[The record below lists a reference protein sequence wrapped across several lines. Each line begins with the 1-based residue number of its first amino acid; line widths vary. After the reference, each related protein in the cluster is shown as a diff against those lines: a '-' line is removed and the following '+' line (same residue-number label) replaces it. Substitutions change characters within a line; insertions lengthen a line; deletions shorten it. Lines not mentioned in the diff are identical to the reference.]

1 MLLRTHYSNL
11 ATLMRRLLTGY
22 AIYFNLKNQRSGHLF
37 QNRYKSI
44 VCEEDAYLMELVRYI
59 HLNPLR
65 VGLVSDLDQLDRY
78 AWTGHG
84 VIMGNGVLEGQA
96 VDEVL
101 SCFAP
106 KSGEAVKRYRLFI
119 GDGVA
124 LGKRAEFGD
133 GRRMTRE
140 MLAERGDEL
149 YDQRILGSGAF
160 IEALQGRQELA
171 TQLPPTTSIVDIVTN
186 VCRYFTIEP
195 QELKRNLRTA
205 KLSEARSIISYL
217 AVRLAG
223 HGGAAVG
230 QAINLRRAGVTVAA
244 GRGERMIKDNPVL
257 ATLLNK

>member
-1 MLLRTHYSNL
+1 
-11 ATLMRRLLTGY
+11 MRRLLTGY
-22 AIYFNLKNQRSGHLF
+22 AIYFNLKYQRSGHLF

-65 VGLVSDLDQLDRY
+65 VGLVSGLDQLDRY

-84 VIMGNGVLEGQA
+84 VIMGNEALEGQV

-101 SCFAP
+101 SYFAP
-106 KSGEAVKRYRLFI
+106 KKGESVKRYRLFI

-133 GRRMTRE
+133 SRRMTRE
-140 MLAERGDEL
+140 MLAERGDEP

-171 TQLPPTTSIVDIVTN
+171 SQLPPTASIADIVTN
-186 VCRYFTIEP
+186 VCQYFTIEP
-195 QELKRNLRTA
+195 QELKRNIRTA
-205 KLSEARSIISYL
+205 RFSEARSIISYL
-217 AVRLAG
+217 AVRLVG

-230 QAINLRRAGVTVAA
+230 QAINLRRSGVSVAA
-244 GRGERMIKDNPVL
+244 SRGEQMVKDNPVL
-257 ATLLNK
+257 GALINK

>member
-1 MLLRTHYSNL
+1 MLRPRGNHL

-22 AIYFNLKNQRSGHLF
+22 AVYFNLKYQRSGHLF

-65 VGLVSDLDQLDRY
+65 VGLVSGLDQLDRY
-78 AWTGHG
+78 AWTGHV
-84 VIMGNGVLEGQA
+84 VIMGNSALEGQV

-101 SCFAP
+101 SCFAQ
-106 KSGEAVKRYRLFI
+106 KSEEAVKRYRLFI

-124 LGKRAEFGD
+124 LGKRAEFGG

-140 MLAERGDEL
+140 MLAERGDET

-160 IEALQGRQELA
+160 IEALQGRHELA
-171 TQLPPTTSIVDIVTN
+171 SQLPPTTSIADIVTN
-186 VCRYFTIEP
+186 VCRHFDIEP
-195 QELKRNLRTA
+195 QELKRTTRTV
-205 KLSEARSIISYL
+205 KISEARSIISFL

-223 HGGAAVG
+223 HGGSAVG
-230 QAINLRRAGVTVAA
+230 QAINLRRAGVSVAA
-244 GRGERMIKDNPVL
+244 GRGEQMVKNNPVL
-257 ATLLNK
+257 NTLLNK